1 MSSRQH
7 DSSLPLPELAR
18 SWYRSLR
25 AKNLSPRTVA
35 AYRLAVDQLTEYLD
49 DHEEPLEVDAI
60 AANSIR
66 GYLGHV
72 LDTRAS
78 ATAHQ
83 RYASLV
89 QLFRWLHREGEI
101 ESNPMERVDPPKVEE
116 KPVPVLTTDELRSLL
131 ATCSGKDFEDV
142 RDQAILRLFIDTG
155 IRLGEM
161 AGLHTFDVDLDLGV
175 AVVRGKGNRLRTVP
189 FGDRTTEA
197 LDRYERT
204 RRRHRKASEPWLWL
218 GLKGKLGDT
227 GISQVVLRRGAQAG
241 LDGRLHPHIF
251 RHTFAHRWLHD
262 GGSEG
267 DLQRLAGWKSPQMLQ
282 RYGASAADERARDA
296 HKRLGLG
303 DKL

>member
-1 MSSRQH
+1 MTASQQPSG
-7 DSSLPLPELAR
+7 LPLEELAP

-25 AKNLSPRTVA
+25 AKNLSPRTID
-35 AYRLAVDQLTEYLD
+35 AYRLAVDQIIEHLTEAGRSTN
-49 DHEEPLEVDAI
+49 VDAI
-60 AANSIR
+60 TADDIR

-89 QLFRWLHREGEI
+89 QLFRWLEREGEI
-101 ESNPMERVDPPKVEE
+101 DDNPMVRVDPPKVEE
-116 KPVPVLTTDELRSLL
+116 KPVPVLSDTELRKLL
-131 ATCSGKDFEDV
+131 ATCAGKEFEDL
-142 RDQAILRLFIDTG
+142 RDAAILRLFIDTG

-161 AGLHTFDVDLDLGV
+161 AGLKVDDIDLDLQV
-175 AVVRGKGNRLRTVP
+175 AVVRGKGNRLRSVP
-189 FGDRTTEA
+189 FGDKTTEA
-197 LDRYERT
+197 IDRYERA

-218 GLKGKLGDT
+218 GLKGRLGDT
-227 GISQVVLRRGAQAG
+227 GISQLVLRRGAQAG
-241 LDGRLHPHIF
+241 IEGRLHPHIF
-251 RHTFAHRWLHD
+251 RHTFAHRWLHE

-282 RYGASAADERARDA
+282 RYGASAADERAKDA

-303 DKL
+303 DRL

>member
-1 MSSRQH
+1 MG
-7 DSSLPLPELAR
+7 DLAP

-25 AKNLSPRTVA
+25 AANRSPRTIDS
-35 AYRLAVDQLTEYLD
+35 YRLAVDQFADHLTGEGLSLD
-49 DHEEPLEVDAI
+49 VTTITADAV
-60 AANSIR
+60 R
-66 GYLGHV
+66 GFLAHV

-89 QLFRWLHREGEI
+89 QLFKWLHDEGEI
-101 ESNPMERVDPPKVEE
+101 PDNPMVRVKPPKVEE
-116 KPVPVLTTDELRSLL
+116 KPVPVLTDDELRRLL
-131 ATCSGKDFEDV
+131 ATCTAKTFDEM

-161 AGLHTFDVDLDLGV
+161 SGLRVDDIDLDLKV
-175 AVVRGKGNRLRTVP
+175 AVVRGKGNRVRSVP
-189 FGDRTTEA
+189 FGNTTTEA
-197 LDRYERT
+197 VDRYLRA
-204 RRRHRKASEPWLWL
+204 RARHRLHDLDWLWL
-218 GLKGKLGDT
+218 GLKGRLGDS
-227 GISQVVLRRGAQAG
+227 GIAQMVYRRGQQAG
-241 LDGRLHPHIF
+241 FPDRLHAHQF

-282 RYGASAADERARDA
+282 RYGASAADERARTA

-303 DKL
+303 DRL

>member
-1 MSSRQH
+1 MSASQH
-7 DSSLPLPELAR
+7 HSSLKLPELAP

-25 AKNLSPRTVA
+25 AKNLSPRTIA
-35 AYRLAVDQLTEYLD
+35 AYKLAVDQLA
-49 DHEEPLEVDAI
+49 DHLEGEGQDTNVDAI
-60 AANSIR
+60 TADHVR
-66 GYLGHV
+66 GYLSHV

-101 ESNPMERVDPPKVEE
+101 ADNPMVRVDPPRVEE
-116 KPVPVLTTDELRSLL
+116 QPVPVLSDPELRALL
-131 ATCSGKDFEDV
+131 ATCAGKDFEEL
-142 RDQAILRLFIDTG
+142 RDTAILRLFVDTG

-161 AGLHTFDVDLDLGV
+161 AGLKLADVDLDLQV
-175 AVVRGKGNRLRTVP
+175 AIVRGKGNRLRTVP
-189 FGDRTTEA
+189 FGDKTTEA
-197 LDRYERT
+197 LDRYERA

-241 LDGRLHPHIF
+241 LDGRLHPHVF
-251 RHTFAHRWLHD
+251 RHTFAHRWLHE

-267 DLQRLAGWKSPQMLQ
+267 DLQRIAGWKSPQMLQ

-296 HKRLGLG
+296 HKRMGLG
-303 DKL
+303 DRL